1 MTEPPQ
7 HPPTPQQP
15 PPPPLLT
22 APVLVVMQQAKVF
35 STRAEYD
42 VYAPDGTPLGSV
54 HQVPGSGAGIFGQLA
69 TIDYDVADATG
80 NVLMRMTKPGAF
92 GRVHFEVSWANGA
105 AIGEIAQENLLFAPQ
120 FALTAVDGGAGRL
133 TGGSMMS
140 WSWTIEGGNG
150 ESLGSVS
157 KQFAGLAEMFSSAD
171 RFVVE
176 LSPALGGMLRPLAV
190 VATIC
195 LDEVRS
201 EKNQRR

>member
-1 MTEPPQ
+1 MTESS
-7 HPPTPQQP
+7 QQP
-15 PPPPLLT
+15 PMPPLLT
-22 APVLVVMQQAKVF
+22 APVLVVVQHAKVF

-54 HQVPGSGAGIFGQLA
+54 HQVPGSGAGILGQLA

-80 NVLMRMTKPGAF
+80 NVLMRMIKPGAF

-105 AIGEIAQENLLFAPQ
+105 AIGEIEQENLLFAPQ
-120 FALTAVDGGAGRL
+120 FALTAADGTAARL
-133 TGGSMMS
+133 TGGAMMS
-140 WSWTIEGGNG
+140 WSWSIEGAGG

-157 KQFAGLAEMFSSAD
+157 KQFAGLAEMFSTAD

-195 LDEVRS
+195 LDEVRTQ
-201 EKNQRR
+201 KQQRR